1 MIRALSLL
9 PVLAFAL
16 AVSWAVLSLLGH
28 ASEKLETATKN
39 LVTIETK

>member
-1 MIRALSLL
+1 MIRTLSLL

-16 AVSWAVLSLLGH
+16 AASWLVLSLLGH
-28 ASEKLETATKN
+28 ASDKLEAATEN